1 MEDFIIVVN
10 HIEELQLTQNRLE
23 LELIFEKAKRT
34 IVGGQNV
41 ILVRKNSNGKQEKF
55 ETFSNEQD
63 FEAYRKQVFRF
74 L

>member
-10 HIEELQLTQNRLE
+10 RIEELQSINDRQE

-34 IVGGQNV
+34 IVGGLNV
-41 ILVRKNSNGKQEKF
+41 LLVREDRSGKQEKF
-55 ETFSNEQD
+55 QTFTNEQD
-63 FEAYRKQVFRF
+63 FEEYRKQVFRF

>member
-10 HIEELQLTQNRLE
+10 RIEELQLIEDRQK

-34 IVGGQNV
+34 IIGGLNV
-41 ILVRKNSNGKQEKF
+41 LLVRENSNGKQEKF
-55 ETFSNEQD
+55 ETFSNEHD
-63 FEAYRKQVFRF
+63 FEEYRKQVFRY